1 MESTKSNVQ
10 KLYDLMNNIYIVNF
24 FTFCDLSSV
33 CAAKYAY
40 KILLK
45 SLSTYLDLILQPIAP
60 SGGLEQNK
68 IHNMITN

>member
-1 MESTKSNVQ
+1 
-10 KLYDLMNNIYIVNF
+10 MNNTYIY
-24 FTFCDLSSV
+24 FTFCDISSI

-45 SLSTYLDLILQPIAP
+45 KLVNILDFILQPIAP

-68 IHNMITN
+68 IHKITKQSFFFFFF